1 VGPFLPAH
9 VLLRRASMPSV
20 ADRLAA
26 ALAPTWGVQRA
37 GHVKTMAQR
46 SAGVAPEALRP
57 EHLPALLEAL
67 TPTLCTFVGR
77 ASAEA
82 LLDGIRREVA

>member
-1 VGPFLPAH
+1 
-9 VLLRRASMPSV
+9 
-20 ADRLAA
+20 
-26 ALAPTWGVQRA
+26 
-37 GHVKTMAQR
+37 
-46 SAGVAPEALRP
+46 
-57 EHLPALLEAL
+57 L